1 MCVWRWRGGEGGSG
15 REEGMGEGGRGKR
28 EREREHWRAHS
39 SKLGGREEKV
49 NEDYYGRRC
58 EIMDI

>member
-1 MCVWRWRGGEGGSG
+1 VFGDGEGEREGVGGRKGWGRGEGG
-15 REEGMGEGGRGKR
+15 R